1 MSLISL
7 TLCRPNRYEY
17 LCIRENKYMFYIYI
31 NSQYIYQ
38 KNMSSWFSTSDI
50 VVKHEI

>member
-7 TLCRPNRYEY
+7 TLYRPNRYEY

-31 NSQYIYQ
+31 NYQYIYIRRICLHGFLQ
-38 KNMSSWFSTSDI
+38 VI
-50 VVKHEI
+50 L